1 MSQIS
6 TILQQVCQDERVN
19 LPPEFAAKIAA
30 ASERNLRRAL
40 LMLEASKVQAYAP
53 DPFSHPSTRN
63 RGQPRANS
71 RSDVLRS
78 GPGGMTPTQS
88 VARADWQNFISQLA
102 AEIVQEQSPQ
112 RLLQCRSKFYEL
124 LTNCIPPE
132 VRNKRHLFIWRFSCN
147 LCDFSLQRSGLFV
160 LIGSGVLRS
169 VAGDPEAALDGVA
182 GEPGRLLTTFLA
194 GLRSHTERPG
204 CVPRAKSDQALVVD
218 ICKEAAF
225 YEHRIRKGQKPIFHL
240 EAFAAKCAPQPC
252 SSQLRGPC

>member
-6 TILQQVCQDERVN
+6 TILQQVCQEERVH

-53 DPFSHPSTRN
+53 GPVSHPITRN
-63 RGQPRANS
+63 RGQPSANS
-71 RSDVLRS
+71 CSDVSCS
-78 GPGGMTPTQS
+78 GPGGMTPTQN

-132 VRNKRHLFIWRFSCN
+132 VRNKRHLFIWRFSRN
-147 LCDFSLQRSGLFV
+147 LCDFFPAEIGTFRSDRKRCF
-160 LIGSGVLRS
+160 
-169 VAGDPEAALDGVA
+169 AFC
-182 GEPGRLLTTFLA
+182 GR
-194 GLRSHTERPG
+194 
-204 CVPRAKSDQALVVD
+204 
-218 ICKEAAF
+218 
-225 YEHRIRKGQKPIFHL
+225 
-240 EAFAAKCAPQPC
+240 
-252 SSQLRGPC
+252 

>member
-6 TILQQVCQDERVN
+6 TILQQVCADERVH

-53 DPFSHPSTRN
+53 GPVSHPSTRN

-71 RSDVLRS
+71 CSDVFRS
-78 GPGGMTPTQS
+78 GPGGMTPTQN

-132 VRNKRHLFIWRFSCN
+132 VRNKRHLFIWIFSRNFASLFPCRDR
-147 LCDFSLQRSGLFV
+147 DFLF
-160 LIGSGVLRS
+160 
-169 VAGDPEAALDGVA
+169 
-182 GEPGRLLTTFLA
+182 
-194 GLRSHTERPG
+194 
-204 CVPRAKSDQALVVD
+204 
-218 ICKEAAF
+218 
-225 YEHRIRKGQKPIFHL
+225 
-240 EAFAAKCAPQPC
+240 
-252 SSQLRGPC
+252 